1 MAINNHL
8 FHFLTYGIVI
18 HLFSSLR
25 YFHSLIHSW
34 IRNSFSLSK
43 RFFNITSSL
52 VIRSQHCYLLFPRLL
67 VMGCITLTRKIV
79 IYTHYLSRCWN
90 RRSCIFFFFFLW
102 KRKETIT
109 CGTSLS
115 KAIRDFSNFTIFY
128 SFDLKKKY
136 RMCLRIIFR
145 LKTFQFHLIFHWYSK
160 VCTRFIY
167 IQNCLL
173 KLSDSG
179 NCEY

>member
-25 YFHSLIHSW
+25 YFHSLIHSR

-79 IYTHYLSRCWN
+79 IYTRYLSRCWN
-90 RRSCIFFFFFLW
+90 RRIFFFFSSSDGNVR
-102 KRKETIT
+102 KRLRVG
-109 CGTSLS
+109 CGTSI
-115 KAIRDFSNFTIFY
+115 KQSNLRFFKFY
-128 SFDLKKKY
+128 Y
-136 RMCLRIIFR
+136 
-145 LKTFQFHLIFHWYSK
+145 
-160 VCTRFIY
+160 
-167 IQNCLL
+167 LL
-173 KLSDSG
+173 LF
-179 NCEY
+179 